1 MKLLLKVFKY
11 NDLVFLLIQLFS
23 DADYNKC

>member
-23 DADYNKC
+23 DAVYKSN